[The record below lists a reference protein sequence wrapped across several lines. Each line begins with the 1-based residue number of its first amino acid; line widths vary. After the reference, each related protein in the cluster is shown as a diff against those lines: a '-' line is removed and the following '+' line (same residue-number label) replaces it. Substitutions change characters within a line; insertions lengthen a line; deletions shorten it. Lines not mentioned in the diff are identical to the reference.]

1 MNESKKLALLRILD
15 ILKKHTD
22 INHPLTQEDIAK
34 YLENDYGIIIER
46 KAIGRN
52 ISLLKEAGYAIE
64 TNHLGNYLEERDF
77 EDSELRVLIDGVL
90 CSKYINATY
99 SKDLIYKLCS
109 LANKYFQAHVKNIY
123 SVNEWNKTES
133 KSLFYNI
140 EQIDEAIEKELQ
152 IKFDYNKYGIDKK
165 LHFTKSHTVSPYQ
178 LIVHNQH
185 YYLMALH
192 EYYQNIVHYRVDHI
206 TNISLTD
213 NKLTDIHNIKGYEQ
227 GINYEELS
235 TSYPYLF
242 TDDLQTIVFGAKK
255 AIIDDIVEWFGTNV
269 QMEENEDTIKVTVK
283 ASPNAMKYWAMQYLN
298 SVEIISPLTLREQ
311 IKKDLL
317 KGIDKYKN

>member
-1 MNESKKLALLRILD
+1 MK
-15 ILKKHTD
+15 
-22 INHPLTQEDIAK
+22 
-34 YLENDYGIIIER
+34 
-46 KAIGRN
+46 
-52 ISLLKEAGYAIE
+52 LLK
-64 TNHLGNYLEERDF
+64 
-77 EDSELRVLIDGVL
+77 
-90 CSKYINATY
+90 
-99 SKDLIYKLCS
+99 
-109 LANKYFQAHVKNIY
+109 
-123 SVNEWNKTES
+123 
-133 KSLFYNI
+133 
-140 EQIDEAIEKELQ
+140 
-152 IKFDYNKYGIDKK
+152 KFDYNKYGIDKK

-192 EYYQNIVHYRVDHI
+192 EYYQNIVYYRVDHI